1 METRN
6 SESCISEHKI
16 NVYLPKKKTT
26 IGTCDFCIEDFLEI
40 LKNRAKNTK
49 EGKTFLQ
56 LPTVSIGDYEVG
68 LFIGQ
73 GAPAMV
79 AGEVIRFENLQG
91 SLSIRIAVCVKW
103 DEHKSDGLK
112 LTLKMAGDC
121 GNQTFEKECELFT
134 KTEQT
139 EPWEIQMPKNINHLI
154 NAMINTGNKKL
165 KMTLELKEEE
175 IVTRQN
181 EWIITKNR

>member
-40 LKNRAKNTK
+40 LKNRSKK
-49 EGKTFLQ
+49 ILSEKTILQ
-56 LPTVSIGDYEVG
+56 LPKVSIGDYEVG
-68 LFIGQ
+68 LCMGQ
-73 GAPAMV
+73 GPPAIDPV
-79 AGEVIRFENLQG
+79 A
-91 SLSIRIAVCVKW
+91 RIAVCVNW

-112 LTLKMAGDC
+112 LTLRVAGDC

-134 KTEQT
+134 KTEQRS
-139 EPWEIQMPKNINHLI
+139 PWEIQMPIDIDHLI